1 MSIDQ
6 KFREP
11 ADSSIEQLLR
21 EVGARD
27 EPSAETKHAVL
38 TAVRAEW
45 QAMLAQRR
53 QQRRVVAW
61 RMAASMV
68 LAVLIATFAY
78 RFVVPQPVQVA
89 TIVNIDG
96 RVLAATESAST
107 EEARVVG
114 QPINVGDVVQTDKQS
129 RAAMSFPSGL
139 SLRLDH
145 DTRFTVAAADRIELA
160 SGAIYIDSPTG
171 QQNNRSPG
179 LTIETHA
186 GSVQHLGTQYEVRTQ
201 ADGILV
207 SVREGRVLVT
217 GASGSNTGQA
227 GQVLRLSTAG
237 ELTHDV
243 LAATDPHWQWA
254 MQAAPAFDI
263 DNQTLADFL
272 QWVARETG
280 QQLTYSSAQAEAAAA
295 EVKLR
300 GSIAGLD
307 ADAALAAV
315 LSTTQL
321 RRYPTTEEQIGI
333 ELASIDSD
341 GRQRPTR

>member
-1 MSIDQ
+1 MTTV
-6 KFREP
+6 RNEP
-11 ADSSIEQLLR
+11 ESESTDSSIEELLR

-27 EPSAETKHAVL
+27 EPSTDAKRDVL
-38 TAVRAEW
+38 TAVHAEW
-45 QAMLAQRR
+45 QAMLTQRR

-61 RMAASMV
+61 RIAASMV

-78 RFVVPQPVQVA
+78 RFVVPEPVQVA
-89 TIVNIDG
+89 TIANIDG
-96 RVLAATESAST
+96 QVLAATESAT
-107 EEARVVG
+107 AETRFVG

-129 RAAMSFPSGL
+129 RAALSFPNGL

-145 DTRFTVAAADRIELA
+145 DTRFTVVAADHIELSA
-160 SGAIYIDSPTG
+160 GGIYIDAPTA
-171 QQNNRSPG
+171 NNASAA

-207 SVREGRVLVT
+207 SVREGRVVVT
-217 GASGSNTGQA
+217 GASGSSTGEA

-237 ELTHDV
+237 ELTRSA
-243 LAATDPHWQWA
+243 LSATDPHWQWA
-254 MQAAPAFDI
+254 MQAGPVFDI

-280 QQLTYSSAQAEAAAA
+280 RQLTYSSAQAKAAASA
-295 EVKLR
+295 VKLR
-300 GSIAGLD
+300 GSITGLD

-315 LSTTQL
+315 LSTTEL
-321 RRYPTTEEQIGI
+321 RRYPTGEAQIGI
-333 ELASIDSD
+333 ELAPIDSQPQ
-341 GRQRPTR
+341 QRPTR